1 VSSDR
6 LHLGASGV
14 GLLDAGFGA
23 GGILAATRA
32 ARFADSRRPRRVLG
46 WVVVLSALPLGLF
59 SVLSQPA
66 VGVAAMLVGGAANAV
81 IDVVAATTL
90 QRVVPAELLGR
101 CDALLSA
108 LARTGLALGAL
119 LAPLVLSLVGL
130 QPALLL
136 AAAAPTALALVGL
149 TRTERLD
156 ESAGAAAD
164 ALAPTVAVLS
174 SLELFAGLPRTSLE
188 ALVSQGISRK
198 AHPGEVLLK
207 QGDPAE
213 VLLVLL
219 EGSCDVR
226 GARKHITSVSAP
238 DVLGEIGLL
247 KRSPRTANVVATTE
261 CSLLEVPGPLFL
273 ATVLPEAAADRFQAL
288 ADVRLAR
295 YRGRR

>member
-1 VSSDR
+1 
-6 LHLGASGV
+6 
-14 GLLDAGFGA
+14 
-23 GGILAATRA
+23 
-32 ARFADSRRPRRVLG
+32 VLG

-59 SVLSQPA
+59 SVLTQPA
-66 VGVAAMLVGGAANAV
+66 VGVAVMLVGGGANAV

-101 CDALLSA
+101 CDALLSS

-119 LAPLVLSLVGL
+119 LAPFVLSIAGL
-130 QPALLL
+130 RPALLL
-136 AAAAPTALALVGL
+136 AAAVPTALALVAL
-149 TRTERLD
+149 TRTEKLD
-156 ESAGAAAD
+156 ETATAAAD

-174 SLELFAGLPRTSLE
+174 RLELFGGLPRTSLE
-188 ALVSQGISRK
+188 ALVSQGISRT
-198 AHPGEVLLK
+198 APAGEVLLK

-226 GARKHITSVSAP
+226 GARKLVTSVSAP

-247 KRSPRTANVVATTE
+247 KGSPRTANVVATTE

-273 ATVLPEAAADRFQAL
+273 ATVLPEAAAESFQAL